1 MINPGTMLEQ
11 SMKPTKLVPILA
23 ITSIALLSTTVVT
36 AQPPHKSQRMINHL
50 DKDGDDLV
58 SIEEFEVP
66 SRGREH
72 NRLVTAD
79 RDGDGNV
86 SRSEMQDQID
96 ERAEQAIE
104 RFELADLN
112 DDDFLTEE
120 EIKMAAFSSIDRN
133 DDGYIDADE
142 LSAVRRSA
150 KHRRPS

>member
-1 MINPGTMLEQ
+1 
-11 SMKPTKLVPILA
+11 
-23 ITSIALLSTTVVT
+23 
-36 AQPPHKSQRMINHL
+36 
-50 DKDGDDLV
+50 LV

>member
-1 MINPGTMLEQ
+1 
-11 SMKPTKLVPILA
+11 
-23 ITSIALLSTTVVT
+23 
-36 AQPPHKSQRMINHL
+36 MINHL

>member
-1 MINPGTMLEQ
+1 
-11 SMKPTKLVPILA
+11 
-23 ITSIALLSTTVVT
+23 
-36 AQPPHKSQRMINHL
+36 
-50 DKDGDDLV
+50 LV

-96 ERAEQAIE
+96 ERSEQAIE

-120 EIKMAAFSSIDRN
+120 EIKMAAFSNIDRN

-142 LSAVRRSA
+142 LSAIRRSA

>member
-1 MINPGTMLEQ
+1 
-11 SMKPTKLVPILA
+11 
-23 ITSIALLSTTVVT
+23 
-36 AQPPHKSQRMINHL
+36 
-50 DKDGDDLV
+50 
-58 SIEEFEVP
+58 VP

-96 ERAEQAIE
+96 ERSEQAIE

-120 EIKMAAFSSIDRN
+120 EIKMAAFSNIDRN

>member
-1 MINPGTMLEQ
+1 M
-11 SMKPTKLVPILA
+11 
-23 ITSIALLSTTVVT
+23 
-36 AQPPHKSQRMINHL
+36 
-50 DKDGDDLV
+50 

-96 ERAEQAIE
+96 ERSEQAIE

-120 EIKMAAFSSIDRN
+120 EIKMAAFSNIDRN

>member
-1 MINPGTMLEQ
+1 
-11 SMKPTKLVPILA
+11 
-23 ITSIALLSTTVVT
+23 
-36 AQPPHKSQRMINHL
+36 
-50 DKDGDDLV
+50 LV

-96 ERAEQAIE
+96 ERSEQAIE

-120 EIKMAAFSSIDRN
+120 EIKMAAFSNIDRN